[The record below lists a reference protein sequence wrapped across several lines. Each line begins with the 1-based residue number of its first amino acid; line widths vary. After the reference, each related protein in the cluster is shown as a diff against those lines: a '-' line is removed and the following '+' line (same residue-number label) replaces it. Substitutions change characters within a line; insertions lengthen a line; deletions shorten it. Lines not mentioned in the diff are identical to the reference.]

1 MPSIRHK
8 NKISFLRPFCNKV
21 EYTKTEAEAKIRIMD
36 ATEKLLMSF
45 DEETQK
51 GLSELMDICHLT
63 ENQRLETV
71 KNEADLRQWQEDSLT
86 KVIDKRQIE
95 ALDPGFR
102 KKYFIKAMREYVEKL
117 RQSETDY
124 SSFEPKV
131 QIRKK
136 EVGKNKDKNLGFGR
150 CPCPVDGEKTRCC
163 KLTTLDVVTQ
173 CAFSCSYCS
182 VQSFY
187 CNDRIE
193 IIGDLE
199 KKLDAL
205 CVDESIWHIGT
216 GQASDSLLFDDR
228 HGTVSALAIFA
239 KKHPNIII
247 ELKSKAKSDIG
258 IRKWPSNMIFTWS
271 LNAPT
276 IIEKEEHLA
285 ASLEDRLISAR
296 KCADSGNLVGFHI
309 HPMVYFK
316 GWQEEYAFVV
326 EQITKNFSSDEICMI
341 SSGTLVFTKQVLKTL
356 REKGAPSRVLEMEL
370 SPAAGKYSYP
380 LEIRKRMYT
389 TLFSYFP
396 EDYRKNVFTYLCL
409 EDPSLWKDALG
420 REYPCDKDFEE
431 DMKRAYLS
439 KVALCEKA

>member
-1 MPSIRHK
+1 
-8 NKISFLRPFCNKV
+8 
-21 EYTKTEAEAKIRIMD
+21 MD
-36 ATEKLLMSF
+36 ATEKLLAGF
-45 DEETQK
+45 DEETRK
-51 GLSELMDICHLT
+51 ELSALMDLCHLT
-63 ENQRLETV
+63 ESQRLETV

-86 KVIDKRQIE
+86 KTIDKRQIE

-102 KKYFIKAMREYVEKL
+102 RKSFMNAMREHMQKL

-124 SSFEPKV
+124 SSFNPKV
-131 QIRKK
+131 QARKK
-136 EVGKNKDKNLGFGR
+136 EVGENADKSLGFGR

-173 CAFSCSYCS
+173 CAFSCAYCS

-187 CNDRIE
+187 CSGKIE
-193 IIGDLE
+193 IIGNL
-199 KKLDAL
+199 KQKLDEL
-205 CVDESIWHIGT
+205 HVDENIWHIGT

-228 HGTVSALAIFA
+228 YGTITALASFA
-239 KKHPNIII
+239 MKHPNMII

-258 IRKWPSNMIFTWS
+258 IKKWPANMVFTWS

-285 ASLEDRLISAR
+285 ASLMDRLISAR

-316 GWQEEYAFVV
+316 GWEEEYAYVV
-326 EQITKNFSSDEICMI
+326 EQITKNFSADEICMI
-341 SSGTLVFTKQVLKTL
+341 SSGTLVFTKQVLRTL

-396 EDYRKNVFTYLCL
+396 ENYRKNVFTYLCL

-420 REYPCDKDFEE
+420 REYACDKDFEE

-439 KVALCEKA
+439 KAALSRKA

>member
-1 MPSIRHK
+1 
-8 NKISFLRPFCNKV
+8 
-21 EYTKTEAEAKIRIMD
+21 MD
-36 ATEKLLMSF
+36 ATEKLLMGF
-45 DEETQK
+45 DEETRK
-51 GLSELMDICHLT
+51 ELSSLMDLCRLT
-63 ENQRLETV
+63 ESQRLETV
-71 KNEADLRQWQEDSLT
+71 KNEADLRQWQEKSLA
-86 KVIDKRQIE
+86 KNIDRDRL
-95 ALDPGFR
+95 AMLDPGFR
-102 KKYFIKAMREYVEKL
+102 KKSFMKDMREHMQKL

-124 SSFEPKV
+124 STFNPKV
-131 QIRKK
+131 RARKK
-136 EVGKNKDKNLGFGR
+136 EVGENADKNLGFGR

-173 CAFSCSYCS
+173 CAFSCAYCS

-187 CNDRIE
+187 SSGKIE
-193 IIGDLE
+193 IIGNLE
-199 KKLDAL
+199 RKLDELHA
-205 CVDESIWHIGT
+205 DENIWHIGT

-228 HGTVSALAIFA
+228 YGTITALASFA
-239 KKHPNIII
+239 MKHPNMII

-258 IRKWPSNMIFTWS
+258 TRRWPANMVFTWS

-285 ASLEDRLISAR
+285 ASLMDRICSAR
-296 KCADSGNLVGFHI
+296 KCADKGNLVGFHI

-316 GWQEEYAFVV
+316 GWEEEYAYVV
-326 EQITKNFSSDEICMI
+326 EQITKNFSADEICMI
-341 SSGTLVFTKQVLKTL
+341 SSGTLVFTKQVLRTL
-356 REKGAPSRVLEMEL
+356 REKGSPSRVLEMEL

-396 EDYRKNVFTYLCL
+396 ENYRKNVFTYLCL

-420 REYPCDKDFEE
+420 REYACDKDFEE

-439 KVALCEKA
+439 KAALCRKA

>member
-1 MPSIRHK
+1 
-8 NKISFLRPFCNKV
+8 
-21 EYTKTEAEAKIRIMD
+21 MD
-36 ATEKLLMSF
+36 ATEKLLAGF
-45 DEETQK
+45 DEETRK
-51 GLSELMDICHLT
+51 ELSALMDLCHLT
-63 ENQRLETV
+63 ESQRLETV
-71 KNEADLRQWQEDSLT
+71 KNEADLRQWQEDSLAKT
-86 KVIDKRQIE
+86 IDKGQIE

-102 KKYFIKAMREYVEKL
+102 RKSFMNAMREHMQKL
-117 RQSETDY
+117 RRSETDY
-124 SSFEPKV
+124 SSFNPKV
-131 QIRKK
+131 QARKK
-136 EVGKNKDKNLGFGR
+136 EVRENADKSLGFGR

-173 CAFSCSYCS
+173 CAFSCAYCS

-187 CNDRIE
+187 CSGKIE
-193 IIGDLE
+193 IIGNL
-199 KKLDAL
+199 KQKLDEL
-205 CVDESIWHIGT
+205 HVDENIWHIGT

-228 HGTVSALAIFA
+228 YGTITALASFA
-239 KKHPNIII
+239 MNHPNMII

-258 IRKWPSNMIFTWS
+258 IKKWPANMVFTWS

-285 ASLEDRLISAR
+285 ASLMDRLISAR

-316 GWQEEYAFVV
+316 GWEEEYAYVV
-326 EQITKNFSSDEICMI
+326 EQITKNFSADEICMI
-341 SSGTLVFTKQVLKTL
+341 SSGTLVFTKQVLRTL
-356 REKGAPSRVLEMEL
+356 REKGALSRVLEMEL

-396 EDYRKNVFTYLCL
+396 ENYRKNVFTYLCL

-420 REYPCDKDFEE
+420 REYACDKDFEE

-439 KVALCEKA
+439 KAALVRKA

>member
-1 MPSIRHK
+1 
-8 NKISFLRPFCNKV
+8 
-21 EYTKTEAEAKIRIMD
+21 MD
-36 ATEKLLMSF
+36 ATEKLLAGF
-45 DEETQK
+45 DEETRK
-51 GLSELMDICHLT
+51 ELSALMDLCHLT
-63 ENQRLETV
+63 ESQRLETV

-86 KVIDKRQIE
+86 KTIDKRQIE

-102 KKYFIKAMREYVEKL
+102 RKSFMNAMREHMQKL

-124 SSFEPKV
+124 SSFNPKV
-131 QIRKK
+131 QARKK
-136 EVGKNKDKNLGFGR
+136 EVGENADKSLGFGR

-173 CAFSCSYCS
+173 CAFSCAYCS

-187 CNDRIE
+187 CSGKIE
-193 IIGDLE
+193 IIGNL
-199 KKLDAL
+199 KQKLDEL
-205 CVDESIWHIGT
+205 HVDENIWHIGT

-228 HGTVSALAIFA
+228 YGTITALASFA
-239 KKHPNIII
+239 MKHPNIII

-258 IRKWPSNMIFTWS
+258 IKKWPANMVFTWS

-285 ASLEDRLISAR
+285 ASLMDRLISAR

-316 GWQEEYAFVV
+316 GWEEEYAYVV
-326 EQITKNFSSDEICMI
+326 EQITKNFSADEICMI
-341 SSGTLVFTKQVLKTL
+341 SSGTLVFTKQVLRTL

-396 EDYRKNVFTYLCL
+396 ENYRKNVFTYLCL

-420 REYPCDKDFEE
+420 REYACDKDFEE

-439 KVALCEKA
+439 KAALSRKA